1 MRRANPRL
9 FIPLLAVIAFLVV
22 AGATLPIFRTEAP
35 ASVDV
40 TEGGSKKGRGRGVT
54 QKRGAGHV
62 FAKEPLGAKRQSIFE
77 KWKAS
82 RAQREAAARNAAV
95 AKRVADPRVPIGP
108 GSVGRNSVVINDANQ
123 ILFSKHFPGTPCDPD
138 PQHNAAGLNLPFW
151 QPNTAYAVGA
161 LVRSNTPGGMNSQA
175 TVAGTSAAAEPAWPP
190 TVGSTFGDGT
200 VTWQR
205 IAFAPG
211 QFTGCQ
217 PMQLVIRDFSGAQ
230 SVIVTEGQTLPD
242 GSQVAGW
249 GEFYDMN
256 DNGVAAFKTAI
267 VGPPWSP
274 EGGFGGGADETGVA
288 LFTAPPLTE
297 IARNG
302 TVVGTRTLCGFGPMM
317 QINNAGQIV
326 YEGMFLDGAG
336 NCETDDSKGVFRFTP
351 GPGNEFLFGIG
362 TNVGGGVTVTQW
374 GDFGDGDYFGGLSS
388 AGATVA
394 SVQLS
399 DGDQAVY
406 LLTGPGAFTEVARSG
421 NAGPGGIYDSFGAQ
435 VFINNSNEI
444 LFKASIGGDGSPST
458 GDDGVDGLRL
468 FVPGSGVQ
476 TIVQIGT
483 AVPGGGSYQGFA
495 PFMGINNNG
504 DVVFRAGLNGA
515 LPGVEDDEQAGIFV
529 WTRSS
534 GLFSEV
540 QRVGAG
546 NFGLFTDT
554 LAINDAR
561 AVAFGVKTPG
571 DPPAFDDPEEQ
582 EQNIRMW
589 TPTGGVT
596 TIVQVGDNLD
606 GAILT
611 SVFAQ
616 HIPFA
621 RQFNA
626 TCGFAT
632 AAYANN
638 DPPDE
643 APEATK
649 NGRLFAVFNV
659 PCGGP
664 TPTPTFTTTPTFTIT
679 AGGPTFT
686 ATSTRTPTN
695 TRTPSNTPV
704 PGGQPT
710 DIPTLHGPMLALLA
724 VALLAIALYFV
735 RRP

>member
-1 MRRANPRL
+1 M
-9 FIPLLAVIAFLVV
+9 
-22 AGATLPIFRTEAP
+22 
-35 ASVDV
+35 
-40 TEGGSKKGRGRGVT
+40 
-54 QKRGAGHV
+54 
-62 FAKEPLGAKRQSIFE
+62 
-77 KWKAS
+77 
-82 RAQREAAARNAAV
+82 
-95 AKRVADPRVPIGP
+95 
-108 GSVGRNSVVINDANQ
+108 
-123 ILFSKHFPGTPCDPD
+123 
-138 PQHNAAGLNLPFW
+138 
-151 QPNTAYAVGA
+151 
-161 LVRSNTPGGMNSQA
+161 
-175 TVAGTSAAAEPAWPP
+175 
-190 TVGSTFGDGT
+190 
-200 VTWQR
+200 
-205 IAFAPG
+205 
-211 QFTGCQ
+211 
-217 PMQLVIRDFSGAQ
+217 
-230 SVIVTEGQTLPD
+230 
-242 GSQVAGW
+242 
-249 GEFYDMN
+249 
-256 DNGVAAFKTAI
+256 
-267 VGPPWSP
+267 
-274 EGGFGGGADETGVA
+274 
-288 LFTAPPLTE
+288 
-297 IARNG
+297 
-302 TVVGTRTLCGFGPMM
+302 
-317 QINNAGQIV
+317 
-326 YEGMFLDGAG
+326 
-336 NCETDDSKGVFRFTP
+336 
-351 GPGNEFLFGIG
+351 
-362 TNVGGGVTVTQW
+362 
-374 GDFGDGDYFGGLSS
+374 
-388 AGATVA
+388 
-394 SVQLS
+394 QLS

-406 LLTGPGAFTEVARSG
+406 LVTGPGAFTEVARSG
-421 NAGPGGIYDSFGAQ
+421 NAGPGGIYDSIGAQ

-444 LFKASIGGDGSPST
+444 LFKASIGGDGSPAT

-476 TIVQIGT
+476 TIAQIAT
-483 AVPGGGSYQGFA
+483 PVPGGGSYQGFA
-495 PFMGINNNG
+495 PFTGINNNG

-561 AVAFGVKTPG
+561 AVAFGVRSSSVGFPPPPG
-571 DPPAFDDPEEQ
+571 FDDAEEQ

-596 TIVQVGDNLD
+596 TIVEVGSNVD

-626 TCGFAT
+626 TCGFAS
-632 AAYANN
+632 AVYANN
-638 DPPDE
+638 DLPDE

-686 ATSTRTPTN
+686 ATSTSTPTN

-724 VALLAIALYFV
+724 LALLAIALYFV
-735 RRP
+735 RKP